1 MLLRL
6 RTVFLSNN
14 RINRI
19 ATDLEKAL
27 PNLTTLVLSNNL
39 LTELAD
45 LLPLASVKS
54 LRSLSLIDNHVSRVA
69 NYRLY
74 VVHFMPFLTL
84 LDFRKIKQKVCQILF
99 HFFFFFLK
107 IFYFAPSSQEREE
120 AKKLFSGKKGK
131 ELEQSLSKSTK
142 GVQNEEEIQQARA
155 VHQQTV
161 NEDVERIKVW
171 NLSLISGFMVAQI
184 FSVMGMMVMVIR
196 RPSGVRDPSTRLP
209 IWKIC

>member
-1 MLLRL
+1 
-6 RTVFLSNN
+6 
-14 RINRI
+14 
-19 ATDLEKAL
+19 
-27 PNLTTLVLSNNL
+27 
-39 LTELAD
+39 
-45 LLPLASVKS
+45 
-54 LRSLSLIDNHVSRVA
+54 
-69 NYRLY
+69 
-74 VVHFMPFLTL
+74 
-84 LDFRKIKQKVCQILF
+84 
-99 HFFFFFLK
+99 LK

-171 NLSLISGFMVAQI
+171 NLSLISGFTVAQI
-184 FSVMGMMVMVIR
+184 FFVMCVMVMVIR